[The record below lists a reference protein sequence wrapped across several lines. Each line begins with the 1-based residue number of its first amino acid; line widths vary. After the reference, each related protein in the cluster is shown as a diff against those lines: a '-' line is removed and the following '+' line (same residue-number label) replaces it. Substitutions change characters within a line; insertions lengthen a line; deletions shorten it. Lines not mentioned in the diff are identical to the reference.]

1 MFKIVSALLLLSLAY
16 AAVTP
21 ISDISD
27 DNATATAF
35 NWVGYWYA
43 SNNYAVNGDLSCLP
57 LDPISITQT
66 TNSSNITGLVVS
78 WTYPTG
84 GMCQGESLQGAFTSP
99 LIISGANISVPTS
112 DGSYDFV
119 SSADPNTFTYVTGSG
134 TGTTVNYERISN
146 TGFNWTGSW
155 SASDASDVVGC
166 TPSNPIT
173 ITTSGSGLLVS
184 WTFPDGGSCTLD
196 SLSGSYTSPVLTPLS
211 AICAPVGGTSPG
223 CFTFVSS
230 PNNSN
235 QFTYQNSNGIV
246 TYNRGS
252 GASLLTPLSLV
263 TLMIFALFAY

>member
-21 ISDISD
+21 ISD

-43 SNNYAVNGDLSCLP
+43 SNNYAVYGNAECLP

-84 GMCQGESLQGAFTSP
+84 GQCQVEGLEGAYTSP
-99 LIISGANISVPTS
+99 LITSGGSISVPTS

-119 SSADPNTFTYVTGSG
+119 SSSNSNSFTYVTGG
-134 TGTTVNYERISN
+134 GTTVNYESVSN

-155 SASDASDVVGC
+155 SAADASDAVGC
-166 TPSNPIT
+166 IPNNPIT

-184 WTFPDGGSCTLD
+184 WTFPGSSYCSTD
-196 SLSGSYTSPVLTPLS
+196 SLAGSYTSPVLTPLS
-211 AICAPVGGTSPG
+211 AICAPVGGTLPG
-223 CFTFVSS
+223 CYTFISNPS
-230 PNNSN
+230 NSN
-235 QFTYQNSNGIV
+235 QFTYQNSEGIV
-246 TYNRGS
+246 TYNRAGS
-252 GASLLTPLSLV
+252 GASLLAHLSLV